1 MRDTSAESSTAVATV
16 NDTYSDI
23 DIARSLPTYGPAAT
37 AGYSVLTGGFIA
49 FGGEHPEPLPEL
61 FSWSSYAPASAL
73 TPGGL
78 AASCDVM

>member
-49 FGGEHPEPLPEL
+49 FGGEHP
-61 FSWSSYAPASAL
+61 ATA
-73 TPGGL
+73 
-78 AASCDVM
+78 